1 MKINPKMIR
10 RPTVRKRG
18 WRIENSKRRL
28 KKREPEKG
36 LKSCRRGQ
44 EVEMKEI
51 KTSIQNLKA

>member
-1 MKINPKMIR
+1 MGLMKINPKMIR

-36 LKSCRRGQ
+36 LKSCRSGQ
-44 EVEMKEI
+44 EVEDERNGNK
-51 KTSIQNLKA
+51 KK

>member
-36 LKSCRRGQ
+36 LKSCRSGQ
-44 EVEMKEI
+44 EVEDERNGNK
-51 KTSIQNLKA
+51 KK